1 MSIITNIRNRAGLLV
16 AIIGLAILSFL
27 AMDVFSGNGIFSN
40 RPTNVAG
47 EIDGEEVSIQYFETR
62 VQEAIESYKTN
73 TQQDKLDDAT
83 IAMLRDQVWNELVK
97 EQLIATEYGA
107 LGLGVGL
114 DELFDMVQGT
124 NIHPSV
130 RQAFS
135 NPQTGEFDR
144 NQVVTFLRNLDQQ
157 PEDMQKRW
165 SGFEKYIKQDRE
177 TQKYNNLVSKG
188 LYITTAAAKRNAVE
202 SGRSMSGRFIL
213 LDYATIVDSTIK
225 VDESELKDYYN
236 KNKKDYEQKE
246 ASRSLEYVVYDVQ
259 PTGDDSARTRQVLT
273 DLLSDFASTD
283 NDSLFIALNSD
294 LPYADSWV
302 KEDQF
307 SSEMEKIL
315 FQAPVGSM
323 SDIYLEGNYFKVT
336 KVVAKGARPDSVRAR
351 HILVPVENNDEVSAK
366 AKADSLKALVDGGAD
381 FGMLALTNSTD
392 QGSAAKGGDLG
403 FFAEGMMVKPFN
415 DACFNGNKGD
425 IVLVRSDFGYHIINI
440 TDKKGLRAAVKYGT
454 IVNEIQSS
462 TDTYRDVFAKAN
474 KFQGENRNIDDFNKS
489 TEAAGLVK
497 RTAENI
503 KIGDRAIPG
512 FQNARE
518 IVRWA
523 FKAEKG
529 DVSSTF
535 ELEDRYVIAVVTKI
549 AEEGTRDFED
559 VKTEVEAAIRKTKK
573 ADKLI
578 EQAKAAQAKAKN
590 DMDGLARELNNI
602 VQVYSGA
609 TFQSNFMPAM
619 GRELTVLGKA
629 SIAEKGKVVG
639 PLKGERG
646 VYLLIV
652 DEVVEAAAATDFKP
666 TQRNL
671 SAQLAS
677 RAQNESINALKERID
692 ITDMRYNFY

>member
-62 VQEAIESYKTN
+62 VQEAIENYKAN
-73 TQQDKLDDAT
+73 TQTEKVDEAT
-83 IAMLRDQVWNELVK
+83 TAMLRDQVWNELVK
-97 EQLIATEYGA
+97 EQLIATEYSA
-107 LGLGVGL
+107 LGLGVGI

-165 SGFEKYIKQDRE
+165 SSFEKFIKQERE

-188 LYITTAAAKRNAVE
+188 LYITTAAAKRNQLE
-202 SGRSMSGRFIL
+202 SSRSMSGRFIL
-213 LDYATIVDSTIK
+213 LDYASIVDTTIQL
-225 VDESELKDYYN
+225 DESDLKDYYN

-246 ASRSLEYVVYDVQ
+246 ESRSLDFVVFDVQ
-259 PTGDDSARTRQVLT
+259 PTADDSARTRQVLV
-273 DLLSDFASTD
+273 DLLSDFAATD
-283 NDSLFIALNSD
+283 NDSLFISLNSD
-294 LPYADSWV
+294 LPYGDNWI

-307 SSEMEKIL
+307 SSEMEKML

-323 SDIYLEGNYFKVT
+323 SDIYEEGNYLKVT
-336 KVVAKGARPDSVRAR
+336 KVVAKGGRPDSVRAR
-351 HILVPVENNDEVSAK
+351 HILVPVQNNDEVGAK

-381 FGMLALTNSTD
+381 FGVIAMANSTD
-392 QGSAAKGGDLG
+392 QGSAVKGGDLG

-425 IVLVRSDFGYHIINI
+425 IVMVRSDFGYHIINI
-440 TDKKGLRAAVKYGT
+440 TDKKGMRAAVKYGT

-474 KFQGENRNIDDFNKS
+474 KFQGENRNQADFDKS
-489 TEAAGLVK
+489 TETEGLVK

-523 FKAEKG
+523 YKAEKG

-535 ELEDRYVIAVVTKI
+535 ELEDRYVVAVLSKI
-549 AEEGTRDFED
+549 AEKGTRAFED
-559 VKTEVEAAIRKTKK
+559 VKTELEAAVRKEKK
-573 ADKLI
+573 GEKLA

-590 DMDGLARELNNI
+590 DMDGLARELNNV
-602 VQVYSGA
+602 VQNFSGA

-629 SIAEKGKVVG
+629 SKAEKGKVIG

-646 VYLLIV
+646 VYLVIV
-652 DEVVEAAAATDFKP
+652 DEVVEGPATTDFSP
-666 TQRNL
+666 TKNNL
-671 SAQLAS
+671 SAQLAG

-692 ITDMRYNFY
+692 INDLRYNFY

>member
-62 VQEAIESYKTN
+62 VQEAIDNYKAN
-73 TQQDKLDDAT
+73 TQTEKVDDAT

-97 EQLIATEYGA
+97 EQLIATEYKA
-107 LGLGVGL
+107 LGLGVGI

-135 NPQTGEFDR
+135 NPQTGQFDR

-165 SGFEKYIKQDRE
+165 ASFEKFIKQERE
-177 TQKYNNLVSKG
+177 TQKYNNLIAKG
-188 LYITTAAAKRNAVE
+188 LYITTAAAKRSQLE
-202 SGRSMSGRFIL
+202 GGRSFSGRFIL
-213 LDYATIVDSTIK
+213 LDYASIVDTTIQ
-225 VDESELKDYYN
+225 VEESDLKDYYN
-236 KNKKDYEQKE
+236 KNKKEYEQKE
-246 ASRSLEYVVYDVQ
+246 DSRSLEFVVFEVQ
-259 PTGDDSARTRQVLT
+259 PTADDSARTRQLLT
-273 DLLSDFASTD
+273 DLLTDFGATE
-283 NDSLFIALNSD
+283 NDSLFISLNSD

-307 SSEMEKIL
+307 STDMEKML

-323 SDIYLEGNYFKVT
+323 SAIYQENNYYKVT
-336 KVVAKGARPDSVRAR
+336 KVVAKGSRPDSVRAR
-351 HILVPVENNDEVSAK
+351 HILIPVNNNDEAGAK
-366 AKADSLKALVDGGAD
+366 AKADSLKALVDAGAD
-381 FGMLALTNSTD
+381 FGALATANSTD
-392 QGSAAKGGDLG
+392 QGSAVKGGDLG

-425 IVLVRSDFGYHIINI
+425 IVMVRSDFGYHIINI

-474 KFQGENRNIDDFNKS
+474 KFQGENRNQDDFNKS
-489 TEAAGLVK
+489 TEADGLVK

-535 ELEDRYVIAVVTKI
+535 ELEDRYIIAVVTKI
-549 AEEGTRDFED
+549 SEEGTRAFED
-559 VKTEVEAAIRKTKK
+559 VKTEIEAAVRKEKK
-573 ADKLI
+573 GDKLA

-590 DMDGLARELNNI
+590 DMDGLARELNNV
-602 VQVYSGA
+602 VQNFSGA

-619 GRELTVLGKA
+619 GRELTVLGKVA
-629 SIAEKGKVVG
+629 KAEKGKLIG

-652 DEVVEAAAATDFKP
+652 DEMVDAPATQDFSPIKN
-666 TQRNL
+666 NL
-671 SAQLAS
+671 SAQLAG

-692 ITDMRYNFY
+692 INDLRYNFY

>member
-62 VQEAIESYKTN
+62 VQEAIDNYKAN
-73 TQQDKLDDAT
+73 TQQEKVDDAT
-83 IAMLRDQVWNELVK
+83 LAMLRDQVWNELVK

-107 LGLGVGL
+107 LGLGVGI

-165 SGFEKYIKQDRE
+165 ASFEKFIKQERE
-177 TQKYNNLVSKG
+177 TQKYNNLISKG
-188 LYITTAAAKRNAVE
+188 LYITTAAAKRNQTEA
-202 SGRSMSGRFIL
+202 GRSLAGRFIL
-213 LDYATIVDSTIK
+213 LDYASIVDSSIQ
-225 VDESELKDYYN
+225 VSESELKDYYK
-236 KNKKDYEQKE
+236 KNSKDYEQKE
-246 ASRSLEYVVYDVQ
+246 DSRSLDFVVFDVQ
-259 PTGDDSARTRQVLT
+259 PTTDDSARTRQVLA

-283 NDSLFIALNSD
+283 NDSLFISLNSD

-307 SSEMEKIL
+307 STDMEKIL

-323 SDIYLEGNYFKVT
+323 SDIYQEGNFYKVT
-336 KVVAKGARPDSVRAR
+336 KVVAKGSRPDSVRAR

-381 FGMLALTNSTD
+381 FGALAMANSTD
-392 QGSAAKGGDLG
+392 QGSAVKGGDLG

-425 IVLVRSDFGYHIINI
+425 IVMVRSDFGYHIINI
-440 TDKKGLRAAVKYGT
+440 TDKKGLRNAVKYGT

-474 KFQGENRNIDDFNKS
+474 KFQGENRNTDDFTKS
-489 TEAAGLVK
+489 VEAEGLVK

-523 FKAEKG
+523 FKADQG

-535 ELEDRYVIAVVTKI
+535 ELEDRYVVAVLTKVTEK
-549 AEEGTRDFED
+549 GTRPFED
-559 VKTEVEAAIRKTKK
+559 VKTEVEAAVRKAKK
-573 ADKLI
+573 GDKLA

-590 DMDGLARELNNI
+590 DMDGLARELNNV
-602 VQVYSGA
+602 VQNFSGA

-619 GRELTVLGKA
+619 GRELTVLGKV
-629 SIAEKGKVVG
+629 SKAEKGKVLG
-639 PLKGERG
+639 PIKGERG
-646 VYLLIV
+646 VYLVVV
-652 DEVVEAAAATDFKP
+652 DEATEAPATTDFTP
-666 TQRNL
+666 TKRNL
-671 SAQLAS
+671 SAQLGS
-677 RAQNESINALKERID
+677 RAQNESVNALKERIE

>member
-47 EIDGEEVSIQYFETR
+47 QIDGEEVSIQYFETR
-62 VQEAIESYKTN
+62 VQEAVDNYKAN
-73 TQQDKLDDAT
+73 TQQDKVDEAT
-83 IAMLRDQVWNELVK
+83 TAMLRDQVWNELVK
-97 EQLIATEYGA
+97 EHLITTEYGA

-124 NIHPSV
+124 NIHSSV

-165 SGFEKYIKQDRE
+165 SSFEKFIKQERE
-177 TQKYNNLVSKG
+177 TQKYNSLISAG
-188 LYITTAAAKRNAVE
+188 LYVTTAAAKRSQVE
-202 SGRSMSGRFIL
+202 TGRSFSGRFIL
-213 LDYATIVDSTIK
+213 LDYASIVDTTLQIE
-225 VDESELKDYYN
+225 ESELKAYYEDN
-236 KNKKDYEQKE
+236 SKDFEQKE
-246 ASRSLEYVVYDVQ
+246 ESRSLEFVVFDVQ
-259 PTGDDSARTRQVLT
+259 PTADDSVRTRQVLT
-273 DLLSDFASTD
+273 DLLNDFASTD

-307 SSEMEKIL
+307 TTDMEKML
-315 FQAPVGSM
+315 FMAPEGSM
-323 SDIYLEGNYFKVT
+323 SDIYLDNNYFKVT
-336 KVVAKGARPDSVRAR
+336 KVVAKGSRPDSVRAR
-351 HILVPVENNDEVSAK
+351 HILVPVANNDEVGAK
-366 AKADSLKALVDGGAD
+366 AKADSLKVLVDGGAD
-381 FGMLALTNSTD
+381 FGMIAMTNSTD
-392 QGSAAKGGDLG
+392 QGSAVKGGDLG

-415 DACFNGNKGD
+415 DACFSGDKGD

-440 TDKKGLRAAVKYGT
+440 TDKKGLRSAVKYGT

-474 KFQGENRNIDDFNKS
+474 KFQGESRGQANFNEN
-489 TEAAGLVK
+489 TETEGLVK

-518 IVRWA
+518 IVRWV
-523 FKAEKG
+523 FKAEQG

-535 ELEDRYVIAVVTKI
+535 ELEDRYVVASLSKI
-549 AEEGTRDFED
+549 SEKGTRAFED
-559 VKTEVEAAIRKTKK
+559 VKTEVEAAVRKDKK
-573 ADKLI
+573 GDKLAV
-578 EQAKAAQAKAKN
+578 QAKAAQAKAKN
-590 DMDGLARELNNI
+590 DMDGLARELNNV
-602 VQVYSGA
+602 VQNYSGA

-619 GRELTVLGKA
+619 GRELAVLGKA
-629 SIAEKGKVVG
+629 SKAEKGKVIG

-646 VYLLIV
+646 VYLVIV
-652 DEVVEAAAATDFKP
+652 DAIVEAPATTDFSPNKI
-666 TQRNL
+666 NM

-692 ITDMRYNFY
+692 INDTRYNFY

>member
-47 EIDGEEVSIQYFETR
+47 EIDGEEVGIQYFETR
-62 VQEAIESYKTN
+62 VQEAIDNYKAN
-73 TQQDKLDDAT
+73 TQQDKVDDAT
-83 IAMLRDQVWNELVK
+83 LAMLRDQVWNELVK
-97 EQLIATEYGA
+97 EQLIATEYST
-107 LGLGVGL
+107 LGLGVGI

-124 NIHPSV
+124 NIHSSV

-144 NQVVTFLRNLDQQ
+144 NQVVNFLRNLDQQ

-165 SGFEKYIKQDRE
+165 ASFEKFIKQERE
-177 TQKYNNLVSKG
+177 TQKYNNMISKG
-188 LYITTAAAKRNAVE
+188 LYVTTAAAKRNHVE
-202 SGRSMSGRFIL
+202 SGRSFSGRFIL
-213 LDYATIVDSTIK
+213 LDYASIVDSALQIE
-225 VDESELKDYYN
+225 ESELKAYYN
-236 KNKKDYEQKE
+236 DNSKDFEQKE
-246 ASRSLEYVVYDVQ
+246 DSRNLDFVVFDVQ
-259 PTGDDSARTRQVLT
+259 PTADDTARTRQVLT
-273 DLLSDFASTD
+273 DLVNDFAATE

-307 SSEMEKIL
+307 STDMEKIL

-323 SDIYLEGNYFKVT
+323 SDIYQEGNYFKIT
-336 KVVAKGARPDSVRAR
+336 KVVAKSNRADSVRAR
-351 HILVPVENNDEVSAK
+351 HILIPVQNNDEVGAK

-381 FGMLALTNSTD
+381 FAMLAMTNSTD
-392 QGSAAKGGDLG
+392 QGSAVKGGDLG

-415 DACFNGNKGD
+415 DASFNGNKGD
-425 IVLVRSDFGYHIINI
+425 IVMVRSDFGYHIINI

-474 KFQGENRNIDDFNKS
+474 KFQGENRTVEDFNKS
-489 TEAAGLVK
+489 TEAEGLVK

-523 FKAEKG
+523 FKAEAG
-529 DVSSTF
+529 TVSSTF
-535 ELEDRYVIAVVTKI
+535 ELEDRYVVAVLTKI
-549 AEEGTRDFED
+549 TEKGTRPFED
-559 VKTEVEAAIRKTKK
+559 VKTEVEAAVRKAKK
-573 ADKLI
+573 GDKLI
-578 EQAKAAQAKAKN
+578 AQAQAAQAKAKN
-590 DMDGLARELNNI
+590 DMDGLARELNNV
-602 VQVYSGA
+602 VQNFSGA
-609 TFQSNFMPAM
+609 SFQSNFMPAM

-629 SIAEKGKVVG
+629 SKAATGKVVG
-639 PLKGERG
+639 PIKGERG
-646 VYLLIV
+646 VYLVIV
-652 DEVVEAAAATDFKP
+652 DNVVEAPETNDFTPAKM
-666 TQRNL
+666 NL
-671 SAQLAS
+671 GSQLAS
-677 RAQNESINALKERID
+677 RAQNESINALKERIE
-692 ITDMRYNFY
+692 ITDMRHNFY